1 MTPDLRSRL
10 ETLAERAHAERVW
23 LECGVEWH
31 GARYPAHNAGLRQG
45 VIRFGPFGRDL
56 LTSARLL
63 GEEGFTRD
71 VLRFVAATM
80 GRTIDH
86 RTGEEPGRGIH
97 EFHDVTLRGL
107 STRYNAAEVSLLFL
121 IVADAYAELA
131 EDELTLFDIRDAL
144 KGAYEY
150 VRRHMYGGLF
160 VEDPALCGGSR
171 YALRATYWKDSY
183 LPGRVDPAY
192 PVTYSLVQAQT
203 IAALRSARSLAW
215 RFGESWGSEADA
227 LTGEAVARLCS
238 DLWDRREGRPWIAV
252 DRRGPIGGTSSDA
265 FQMLAYLEPHD
276 LPASYVAGMGDQIAL
291 LSTPVGF
298 RTFAPGQPHYDAHAY
313 HFGSI
318 WPFEQA
324 LIAEGADRHGLE
336 APMEVALRVVDAL
349 EEVGFAE
356 LCYWSDER
364 GLEGPSAVEDQGCD
378 LQLWTTCIP
387 ASLLRMSNLG
397 RPTPGGTEMRSP
409 RFDEVEGEAL

>member
-1 MTPDLRSRL
+1 MTSDLRSRL
-10 ETLAERAHAERVW
+10 ETLADRACTERVW
-23 LECGVEWH
+23 LECAAEWH
-31 GARYPAHNAGLRQG
+31 GVCYPTHNAGLRQTA
-45 VIRFGPFGRDL
+45 VRFGPFGRDL
-56 LTSARLL
+56 LMSALLL
-63 GEEGFTRD
+63 GETGFTRD

-80 GRTIDH
+80 GRTIDP

-107 STRYNAAEVSLLFL
+107 STRYNAAEVGLLFL
-121 IVADAYAELA
+121 IVADSYAEA
-131 EDELTLFDIRDAL
+131 AGDELTLSVIRDAL

-192 PVTYSLVQAQT
+192 PVTYSLVQAQA
-203 IAALRSARSLAW
+203 IAALRSARRLAW
-215 RFGESWGSEADA
+215 RLGESWGSEVDA

-238 DLWDRREGRPWIAV
+238 DLWDRREGHPWIAV
-252 DRRGPIGGTSSDA
+252 DRRGPVGGVSSDA
-265 FQMLAYLEPHD
+265 LQMLAYIEPHD
-276 LPASYVAGMGDQIAL
+276 LPASYVAGIGDQIAL

-298 RTFAPGQPHYDAHAY
+298 RTFAPGQPHYDAHSY

-324 LIAEGADRHGLE
+324 LIAQGANRHGLV
-336 APMEVALRVVDAL
+336 AAMEVALRVVDVL
-349 EEVGFAE
+349 EAVGFAE

-364 GLEGPSAVEDQGCD
+364 GLEGPDAVEHEGCD

-387 ASLLRMSNLG
+387 ASFLRMLSLT
-397 RPTPGGTEMRSP
+397 RPTLGGTEIRSS
-409 RFDEVEGEAL
+409 RLDEVEGEVL